1 MLLFFLLFLSSLFL
15 SLLFSFEWCSDVL
28 VPKVPG
34 TKPSTVA
41 ADGSAAGPVTKTEGE
56 SQQKQLLLKEQ
67 DAHVTLGRYLLA
79 FLAYKIVIKYYKNIN
94 IMIWARKKRGIQ
106 KNWELV
112 IWNLGY
118 LLIGTEWFGIYVF
131 GTGDPHI
138 AERGVYFRR
147 GWLYVCTRDSFQWY
161 LMLPYATLCSWFLG
175 LKLPVSGKE
184 SETRLLQS
192 FYVRNFYET
201 HGEPMV
207 NQWWT
212 NGEPVFLLQ
221 WMTPRRSFE
230 EQRLIEQ
237 SQTTFDTFFA
247 LVLVT
252 RRIPRNWEPASP
264 NFGSRVAIET
274 TKR

>member
-1 MLLFFLLFLSSLFL
+1 
-15 SLLFSFEWCSDVL
+15 
-28 VPKVPG
+28 
-34 TKPSTVA
+34 
-41 ADGSAAGPVTKTEGE
+41 
-56 SQQKQLLLKEQ
+56 
-67 DAHVTLGRYLLA
+67 
-79 FLAYKIVIKYYKNIN
+79 LAYKIVIIYYKN

-112 IWNLGY
+112 MWNLGY

-138 AERGVYFRR
+138 AERRVYFRR
-147 GWLYVCTRDSFQWY
+147 DGCMFAQEIPFNDIIWY

-175 LKLPVSGKE
+175 LKLASQWQRKRDSLVAV
-184 SETRLLQS
+184 LLS
-192 FYVRNFYET
+192 SKFLWDSWWTN
-201 HGEPMV
+201 GEPMV

-212 NGEPVFLLQ
+212 NGEPVFLVQ

-264 NFGSRVAIET
+264 NFGSRIAIET
-274 TKR
+274 TKRPRNDHI